1 MSFKKLVITCAIR
14 GRVVNSASNLTFAED
29 LATRSVVFNVRVQ
42 PRASRDEVSG
52 VINGALKVRLTAP
65 AVENRAN
72 EALCEFLAALLKRPK
87 SAVRILSGD
96 RSRTKRV
103 AIDGVTRQQ
112 IEALLL
118 FEV

>member
-1 MSFKKLVITCAIR
+1 MVNPSQNLELAENPAARTVSF
-14 GRVVNSASNLTFAED
+14 S
-29 LATRSVVFNVRVQ
+29 VRVQ
-42 PRASRDEVSG
+42 PRASREEISG
-52 VINGALKVRLTAP
+52 VIEGALKIRLRAP

-72 EALCEFLAALLKRPK
+72 EALCEFLADLLKRPK

-103 AIDGVTRQQ
+103 VVDGVTREQV
-112 IEALLL
+112 EALLL

>member
-1 MSFKKLVITCAIR
+1 MLKVSEQKGAV
-14 GRVVNSASNLTFAED
+14 TF
-29 LATRSVVFNVRVQ
+29 TVRVQ

-52 VINGALKVRLTAP
+52 VVEGALKIRLRAP

-72 EALCEFLAALLKRPK
+72 EALREFLAVLLKRPK

-96 RSRTKRV
+96 RSRTKRIS
-103 AIDGVTRQQ
+103 IDGVTRQQ
-112 IEALLL
+112 VEALLL